1 MLVLRMLVLL
11 LLMLL
16 LMPVR
21 FRLLHLVEVP
31 SVFLTP
37 LLVDPGKAAKSAHG
51 ERPSRA
57 YAGLSRGGHLVGAY
71 ASGERIA
78 PRARSGADRAF
89 ASQGGAVKRHGP
101 PLHTGVVPTT
111 TATGQATLPFP
122 SVTTTTPA
130 PVTAPDAT
138 SEQTSESA
146 PATTENSSSGSP
158 SVPTSLITATT
169 TKSASVTTTAF
180 ASATSEYAFVTT
192 AQ

>member
-1 MLVLRMLVLL
+1 MGYPNHSPYTISLTSLYAYLHSSVPPLQKQLL
-11 LLMLL
+11 
-16 LMPVR
+16 
-21 FRLLHLVEVP
+21 P
-31 SVFLTP
+31 SLSPQRKESQKGSLCVF
-37 LLVDPGKAAKSAHG
+37 AESN
-51 ERPSRA
+51 
-57 YAGLSRGGHLVGAY
+57 AGRSRGGHLVGAC

-158 SVPTSLITATT
+158 SVPPSLITATT